1 MDSTNTKQKRA
12 CVKPMY
18 CDQVTANAVNEH
30 VWFNDCVNGNERA
43 ERLLLALDFSQENYG
58 KEPATVTI
66 PTNNSELEN
75 RIAQLESE
83 LQNRTSELEQL
94 QQQYNDDIATHQARI
109 DELLATPVTVDTAS
123 GEWETVKSLYDPA
136 YTAVVEEVA
145 NRLSERYQTK
155 VHPHAI
161 LMTFFMKYYYNQD
174 VEFDG
179 MPFVMRPAEILKI
192 VQQVYPEMT
201 GRVLSRAL
209 SV

>member
-1 MDSTNTKQKRA
+1 MDNTDKKQKRA

-18 CDQVTANAVNEH
+18 CDQATANAVNEH

-43 ERLLLALDFSQENYG
+43 ERLLLSLDFSQENYG
-58 KEPATVTI
+58 KEPAIIEI
-66 PTNNSELEN
+66 PTTDSELEN

-83 LQNRTSELEQL
+83 LQNRTTELEQL
-94 QQQYNDDIATHQARI
+94 QQQYNNDMAAHQTKIDD
-109 DELLATPVTVDTAS
+109 LLAAQAS
-123 GEWETVKSLYDPA
+123 ATEPSSWKVIKDLYDPA

-145 NRLSERYQTK
+145 NRLSEKYQTK

-179 MPFVMRPAEILKI
+179 MPFVMRPSEILKI
-192 VQQVYPEMT
+192 VQQVYPDMT
-201 GRVLSRAL
+201 SKVLSRAL